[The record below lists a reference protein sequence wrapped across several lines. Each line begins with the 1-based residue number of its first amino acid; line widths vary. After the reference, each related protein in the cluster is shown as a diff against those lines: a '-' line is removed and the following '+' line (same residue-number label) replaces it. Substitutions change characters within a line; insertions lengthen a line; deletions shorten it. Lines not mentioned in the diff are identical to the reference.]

1 MRSTFCKVKLKDILS
16 VRRGTSLSGQYYST
30 KGNKIRLTL
39 GNFNYPSGGFKD
51 NTSKDNIF
59 FIGPVKEEY
68 ILHKGDIIT
77 PLTEQ
82 VAGLLGETAKIP
94 ADNIYIQSGDIGL
107 IIPKE
112 NKLYKGFAYYLI
124 SSKPIKYQ
132 LGAAAQ
138 QTKIRHTSPEKI
150 ENCIAWVPNDL
161 NVQKNISDFLDAL
174 NNKIMLNNKI
184 NQELEQMAKTLYD
197 YWFVQFDF
205 PDEKGR
211 PYKSANGKMIYNEVL
226 KREIP
231 EGWEVGTFSS
241 YIHQDKGGDWG
252 KDTCS
257 GNYTKKVSCIRGAD
271 FPSLLGHSSSN
282 APIRYILN
290 KNSSKVLS
298 YGDLI
303 IEISGGSPTQSTGRI
318 GYINQHALDKFDT
331 DIITSNFCKAI
342 SLNND
347 KALYNFYLEWERLYK
362 ADVFFNYEGKTTG
375 IKNLLFDTFVESY
388 KIAIPPKNVI
398 SSFYDNVSNIFE
410 KIQFNSKENSWLQT
424 VRDFLLPLLMNG
436 QITVSSEY

>member
-1 MRSTFCKVKLKDILS
+1 M
-16 VRRGTSLSGQYYST
+16 
-30 KGNKIRLTL
+30 
-39 GNFNYPSGGFKD
+39 
-51 NTSKDNIF
+51 
-59 FIGPVKEEY
+59 
-68 ILHKGDIIT
+68 
-77 PLTEQ
+77 
-82 VAGLLGETAKIP
+82 
-94 ADNIYIQSGDIGL
+94 
-107 IIPKE
+107 
-112 NKLYKGFAYYLI
+112 YKR
-124 SSKPIKYQ
+124 Q
-132 LGAAAQ
+132 
-138 QTKIRHTSPEKI
+138 
-150 ENCIAWVPNDL
+150 
-161 NVQKNISDFLDAL
+161 
-174 NNKIMLNNKI
+174 
-184 NQELEQMAKTLYD
+184 
-197 YWFVQFDF
+197 
-205 PDEKGR
+205 
-211 PYKSANGKMIYNEVL
+211 
-226 KREIP
+226 
-231 EGWEVGTFSS
+231 
-241 YIHQDKGGDWG
+241 
-252 KDTCS
+252 
-257 GNYTKKVSCIRGAD
+257 
-271 FPSLLGHSSSN
+271 LLGHSSSN